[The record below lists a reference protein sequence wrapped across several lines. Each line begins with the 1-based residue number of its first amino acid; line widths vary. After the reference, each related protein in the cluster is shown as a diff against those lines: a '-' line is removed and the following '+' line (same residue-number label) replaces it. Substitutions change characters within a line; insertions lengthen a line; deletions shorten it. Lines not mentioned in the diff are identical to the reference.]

1 MAGRRSSV
9 VLGTKRD
16 RCFGQMLLLQLKKH
30 FTHDPSPE
38 STRLLILLHSLH
50 VSGSGAH
57 FDLQF
62 RIGHLAVVQPRRP
75 MFEGSSGAVG
85 IGLARGSNV
94 LPAQSGVQVC
104 TSFTSDVFEEAFGQI
119 LFHLHG
125 IMMH

>member
-1 MAGRRSSV
+1 
-9 VLGTKRD
+9 
-16 RCFGQMLLLQLKKH
+16 
-30 FTHDPSPE
+30 
-38 STRLLILLHSLH
+38 
-50 VSGSGAH
+50 
-57 FDLQF
+57 
-62 RIGHLAVVQPRRP
+62 